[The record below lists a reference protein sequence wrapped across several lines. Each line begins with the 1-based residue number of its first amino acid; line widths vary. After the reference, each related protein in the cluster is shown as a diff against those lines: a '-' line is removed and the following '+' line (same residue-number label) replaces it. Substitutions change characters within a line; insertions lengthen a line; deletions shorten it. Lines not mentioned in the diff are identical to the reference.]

1 MYNVQNLNIQNL
13 VLSLAERW
21 MPHAILIEA
30 ETSGQQLVQDLKV
43 SSDLAIVEI
52 MPHNDKLT

>member
-1 MYNVQNLNIQNL
+1 MQNLNIQNL